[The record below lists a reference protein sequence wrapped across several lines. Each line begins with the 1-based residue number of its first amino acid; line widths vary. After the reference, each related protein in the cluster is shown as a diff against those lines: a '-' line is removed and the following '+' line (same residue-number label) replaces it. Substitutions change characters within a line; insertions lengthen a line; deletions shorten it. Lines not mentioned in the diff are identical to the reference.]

1 MRPSQKT
8 KILDAAVRLVGAV
21 DGAEITLDAVAR
33 LAGLTKPGLMYHF
46 PTREALLLA
55 VVEHKAAKWE
65 QAMLQ
70 ALGVPFD
77 QSTPQ
82 TRIAAYAQVTALGD
96 FDRSDYAIFSDAAY
110 WPVLKD
116 RWVDRM
122 AKWFDLP
129 ADLAPADRARLT
141 LVRLAADG
149 LWTADATDV
158 FRPSEAD
165 RAAVVA
171 LIAEL
176 ATS

>member
-1 MRPSQKT
+1 VRPSQKS

-33 LAGLTKPGLMYHF
+33 LAGMTKPGLMYHF
-46 PTREALLLA
+46 PTKEALMLA

-65 QAMLQ
+65 DAMLL
-70 ALGVPFD
+70 ALGVPFE

-82 TRIAAYAQVTALGD
+82 SRVAAYAQVTAAGD

-110 WPVLKD
+110 WPVLKV
-116 RWVDRM
+116 RWVARM

-129 ADLAPADRARLT
+129 AGLPAAERARLT

-149 LWTADATDV
+149 LWAADATDV
-158 FRPSEAD
+158 FRPSGAD

-171 LIAEL
+171 LIAGL
-176 ATS
+176 AKS